1 VGSVESYGGGL
12 TDRIYE
18 ASVLPEKW
26 PEVLRQLTD
35 LAHGVGTVLLS
46 VRGNDVRYLASTE
59 VFQTVVEA
67 YFHAFPGV
75 NERMKRLLAIQR
87 AGFVSDSDVFS
98 PAELESEPIFKNF
111 LTPRG
116 YGNGV
121 ASVLTLPNNELIL
134 FHTEGVYARGPLDA
148 GSIAALNSLRAHL
161 ARSSFIS
168 SRLSFER
175 ARTAVETLSGISLAA
190 CAVTRSGTVLVANEH
205 FSAER
210 GYWTTRGSNKIAAMD
225 RRVDGMLQVSLSNI
239 HYDAQVRSLPMISVD
254 GKAPAVLPA
263 KLRLKSR
270 GDRAEAS
277 ARSAISSRAYWP
289 RPAAGAKPTSHVSS
303 PNLFRRRRS
312 HGAAIP
318 QTKRKHKRGDHHPRS
333 REAARD
339 ECGNVTKLASRSMRK
354 ATVPTFGRHTLG
366 QTSSG
371 HDEGGAG
378 LLSGPPLLLILHC
391 GLFWFRCRT
400 ARQQVFSW

>member
-1 VGSVESYGGGL
+1 MPIAPMADIFSGIACNGLIRGVGSVESYGGGL

-134 FHTEGVYARGPLDA
+134 FHTEGIYARGPLDA

-254 GKAPAVLPA
+254 GKAPAVLHVVPLRRAAQDLFMHAAAILVLMKASTTPFAGTSLLQALFDLSPA
-263 KLRLKSR
+263 EADVAARIAAGETPLEIARRSGRSISTIRNQLKSILAKAGCR
-270 GDRAEAS
+270 RQADL
-277 ARSAISSRAYWP
+277 ARLLAQLVPATPEP
-289 RPAAGAKPTSHVSS
+289 RSGNPAD
-303 PNLFRRRRS
+303 
-312 HGAAIP
+312 
-318 QTKRKHKRGDHHPRS
+318 QTK
-333 REAARD
+333 A
-339 ECGNVTKLASRSMRK
+339 
-354 ATVPTFGRHTLG
+354 
-366 QTSSG
+366 
-371 HDEGGAG
+371 
-378 LLSGPPLLLILHC
+378 
-391 GLFWFRCRT
+391 
-400 ARQQVFSW
+400 